1 MTPEE
6 LTTWLQEVEAKE
18 ASAKGTSGSS
28 SEEILSIHD
37 VPTKAERIDVG
48 LRPLDHKVMG
58 EEE

>member
-1 MTPEE
+1 MCAKRHARV
-6 LTTWLQEVEAKE
+6 VEAKE
-18 ASAKGTSGSS
+18 ASTKGTSGSS
-28 SEEILSIHD
+28 WEEILSIHD